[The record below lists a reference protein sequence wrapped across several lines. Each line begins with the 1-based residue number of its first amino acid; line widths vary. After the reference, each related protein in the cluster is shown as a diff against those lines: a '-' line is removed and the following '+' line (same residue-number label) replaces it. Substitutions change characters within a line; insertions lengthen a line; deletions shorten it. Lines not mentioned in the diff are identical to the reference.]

1 VLVERCDYVSAV
13 GYGDGSSG
21 FRESHGLD
29 PQGPASIIT
38 PLCVFEFDP
47 DARSARL
54 RSLHPGV
61 TIEEV
66 REQTGFDIGDDGDVP
81 VTPVPTEEQLE
92 LLRTRIDVR
101 GSLR

>member
-1 VLVERCDYVSAV
+1 V

-38 PLCVFEFDP
+38 PLCVFDFDQ
-47 DARSARL
+47 DTRSARL
-54 RSLHPGV
+54 RSIHPGV

-66 REQTGFDIGDDGDVP
+66 REQTGFEIGDDGEIP